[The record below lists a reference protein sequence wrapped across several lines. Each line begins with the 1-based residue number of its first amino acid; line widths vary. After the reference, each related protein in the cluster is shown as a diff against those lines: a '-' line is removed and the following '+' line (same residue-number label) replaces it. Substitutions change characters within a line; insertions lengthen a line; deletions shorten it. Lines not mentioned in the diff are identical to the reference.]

1 MLKDLIKE
9 VLTEQKLDEKKVKGI
24 TLKDLEPYIHG
35 RHYRKSTTKNDFS
48 KKLDPAPT
56 RAVATV
62 KQVAKVGGDKKAI
75 DDDDLSQSGIGATF
89 KDAWSDAIDN
99 KGEEITVPGS
109 PPSSKLSKGD
119 LKAEIIAE
127 SAKITSKN
135 DVHHGRAKQLLADL
149 KALYTTSNPSG
160 RTAYGQALK
169 EINDKIASLV
179 GSNSSVG
186 DIALEPITA
195 AMIDNGMDISRVAT
209 QASTINPLGGIDF
222 TQGNTDASDLRT
234 SDTANQQG
242 QKITA
247 GFNAQAV
254 KLPSNIVNAMKL
266 FEDRGTDLGNR
277 LQSLEAVANDIKSG
291 DFTSLPNAGDK
302 LKFAAKANVLIS
314 LTNLAKVT
322 DSSSAGFA
330 FEKFICAFFNG
341 IGAGGANGAIDA
353 ALKDG
358 TTPTGWLP
366 SSAKFLS
373 GGPVTQASGDAGEI
387 GVEGILDKYDRIIY
401 FVFQKV
407 KDPTGSQRKLQPSV
421 SNDYSKIQ
429 VYITMVHR
437 DKNIEVMQ
445 LDSSGDATYRDIGQ
459 GAPNGNLKIAFK
471 DLRGTDLGQPTVTLP
486 VLDSPN
492 SAANSVAEFAKAQMT
507 DNGGIFDQL
516 MGIFG
521 LLENMKK
528 NTENYET
535 TGGAGGISPAQG
547 LASTEYLAELS
558 KDYIDAKGMY
568 AELFKDA
575 GENVT
580 GTGFAE
586 GKKITS
592 NFLKKLIEESFKK

>member
-1 MLKDLIKE
+1 MTKKVTGNDLKNLIKE
-9 VLTEQKLDEKKVKGI
+9 VLSENIDIKIDKASWDKAKKSAGLRSLNSIGATTGAKGLEKLLDLTGVDNDESNLTDDDLKGATGDTKTTADKWFTNSSKRPSGFADLDAYVDSLGGGPPAQSKSQLKKDIFAACAKI
-24 TLKDLEPYIHG
+24 K
-35 RHYRKSTTKNDFS
+35 TKNDTYH
-48 KKLDPAPT
+48 KEAEKLL
-56 RAVATV
+56 V
-62 KQVAKVGGDKKAI
+62 
-75 DDDDLSQSGIGATF
+75 
-89 KDAWSDAIDN
+89 
-99 KGEEITVPGS
+99 
-109 PPSSKLSKGD
+109 
-119 LKAEIIAE
+119 
-127 SAKITSKN
+127 
-135 DVHHGRAKQLLADL
+135 DL
-149 KALYTTSNPSG
+149 KALYSISNPSD

-169 EINDKIASLV
+169 QIATAIAGLTV
-179 GSNSSVG
+179 GNPSTG
-186 DIALEPITA
+186 DIKLAPITA
-195 AMIDNGMDISRVAT
+195 AMIDNGMDISRGAT
-209 QASTINPLGGIDF
+209 QDSTINPFGGVDF
-222 TQGNTDASDLRT
+222 TQGTTDASGLRQ
-234 SDTANQQG
+234 SDTADEQG
-242 QKITA
+242 KKITD

-266 FEDRGTDLGNR
+266 FEDKGTDLGNR
-277 LQSLEAVANDIKSG
+277 LQSLEETANSIK
-291 DFTSLPNAGDK
+291 TSNFPQAAGEK

-353 ALKDG
+353 ALD
-358 TTPTGWLP
+358 TGAGWVP

-387 GVEGILDKYDRIIY
+387 GVEGILDKYGKIIY

-407 KDPTGSQRKLQPSV
+407 KDKTGRQTTVQSSV

-429 VYITMVHR
+429 VYITMVHK

-445 LDSSGDATYRDIGQ
+445 LDQSGKATYRDTDVS
-459 GAPNGNLKIAFK
+459 APTGNLKVAFK
-471 DLRGTDLGQPTVTLP
+471 DLRGTKLGQPTVTLP

-492 SAANSVAEFAKAQMT
+492 SAANSIAEFAKAQMT
-507 DNGGIFDQL
+507 DSGGIFDQL

-535 TGGAGGISPAQG
+535 TGGAGGTSPAQG
-547 LASTEYLAELS
+547 LASTKYLAELS
-558 KDYIDAKGMY
+558 RDYIDAKDMY
-568 AELFKDA
+568 ATLFTDA

-586 GKKITS
+586 GKKITAS
-592 NFLKKLIEESFKK
+592 FLKKLISESFMK